1 MTPNDLADR
10 ISTITERA
18 EERLEIAVTKTQR
31 ELFDQVQAMLAGLE
45 LDSDGL
51 IKQSAENR
59 KLLQNADRVF
69 ERAIK
74 ESGYYANLD
83 QYAGAIA
90 SLTDANEEYFNAIL
104 DSFTVDARYLKSL
117 QKSSIGTIESLMAND
132 GLEVALK
139 QPLKEI
145 LNQNVNSGAAF
156 SDLLKQVREFIK
168 GTADREGK
176 LLRYS
181 KQISRD
187 TLFNFS
193 RSMQESISE
202 NAGLEYYLYSGSSR
216 KDSRPFCAT
225 RAGNYYHRSEIE
237 KWADQNWA
245 GKRAGTTKSSIYIY
259 LGGYNCE
266 HSLIPV
272 SKAIVPGEVIKR
284 IEG

>member
-10 ISTITERA
+10 ISSITERA
-18 EERLEIAVTKTQR
+18 EERLEIAVTKTQK

-45 LDSDGL
+45 LDNDGL

-59 KLLQNADRVF
+59 KLLQQADRVF
-69 ERAIK
+69 EKAIK
-74 ESGYYANLD
+74 ESGYYASLD
-83 QYAGAIA
+83 QYSGAIA
-90 SLTDANEEYFNAIL
+90 SLTSANDAYFNTIL
-104 DSFTVDARYLKSL
+104 DSFTIDAHYLKSL
-117 QKSSIGTIESLMAND
+117 QRGSLQTIENLMANE

-156 SDLLKQVREFIK
+156 SDLLKQVREFIS
-168 GTADREGK
+168 GNVDREGK

-187 TLFNFS
+187 ALFNFS

-202 NAGLEYYLYSGSSR
+202 NAGLEYYLYSGSAR

-272 SKAIVPGEVIKR
+272 SKAVVPLEVIKR

>member
-31 ELFDQVQAMLAGLE
+31 ELFDQVQAMLAGLK